1 MSKIVENL
9 KKEYKETKKSSILVY
24 FILRFLVILCLIRQI
39 ILGNFDSALLCVLS
53 LFLLLLP
60 VIIQKRFKITL
71 PNVLETII
79 YIFIF
84 AAEILGE
91 IYNFYGHIANWDTM
105 LHTLNGFLCA
115 AIGLSLIDLLNTNS
129 KKMNLS
135 PLYVALASFCFS
147 MTIGVLWEFGEY
159 TVDKIM
165 LLDSQKDEIITTIS
179 SVNFNPE
186 NKNKTV
192 VIRNIDKTVLYD
204 ENGEELITIEDGY
217 LDIGLNDTMEDL
229 FVNFIGATTYSILG
243 YFYIKNRDKYKLA
256 SKFIITKSEEQ
267 L

>member
-1 MSKIVENL
+1 MSKIVDEL
-9 KKEYKETKKSSILVY
+9 KREYKETKKSSLLVY

-39 ILGNFDSALLCVLS
+39 ILGHLDSALLCILS

-60 VIIQKRFKITL
+60 IIIQRKLKITL
-71 PNVLETII
+71 PNTLEVII

-91 IYNFYGHIANWDTM
+91 IYNFYGHIANWDLM

-115 AIGLSLIDLLNTNS
+115 AIGLSLIDLLNNNS
-129 KKMNLS
+129 KKISLS

-147 MTIGVLWEFGEY
+147 MTIGVCWEFFEY
-159 TVDKIM
+159 AADKTTLVDM
-165 LLDSQKDEIITTIS
+165 QKDKLVTTIT
-179 SVNFNPE
+179 SVEFDP
-186 NKNKTV
+186 NKSNKAV
-192 VIRNIDKTVLYD
+192 KIKDIGKTVLYD
-204 ENGEELITIEDGY
+204 SNNNEIRTIEDGY

-256 SKFIITKSEEQ
+256 SKFIITKED
-267 L
+267 